1 MHLNLSKFQSKQ
13 LLKDGEKLQVLYVKD
28 EEPFAE
34 VNEFMEASRLEIVT
48 WTPAP
53 LTISHYNEYGS
64 DAAVWYQSKKVIRI

>member
-48 WTPAP
+48 
-53 LTISHYNEYGS
+53 
-64 DAAVWYQSKKVIRI
+64 